1 MSNLLTNSME
11 RMFKLLSATDQKLGE
26 MATLPYRTR
35 KLSSTEQRAR
45 IDNLTEEDAVEL
57 VDEYGL
63 EEVADWMES
72 SMQRRAPNG

>member
-11 RMFKLLSATDQKLGE
+11 RMFKLLSVTDQKLGE

-35 KLSSTEQRAR
+35 KLSSAEQRVR
-45 IDNLTEEDAVEL
+45 IDNLTEADAVEL